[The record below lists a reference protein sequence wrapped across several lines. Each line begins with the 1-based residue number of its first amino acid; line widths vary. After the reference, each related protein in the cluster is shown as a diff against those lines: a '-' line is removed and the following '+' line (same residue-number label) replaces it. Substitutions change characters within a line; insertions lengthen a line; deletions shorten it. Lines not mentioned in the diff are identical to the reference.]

1 MVIYVVGAPT
11 AGKSTLARII
21 KERFLQVN
29 VVSFEAVRNG
39 FIVSQPGLNMGDRKS
54 VARSKIL
61 PRFMVEFAE
70 WNARMTRSLTVVE
83 GSFAR
88 VEQIWRLVKSDD
100 LVICLGYGGR
110 SLAEIAEL
118 AIRKADADSYLYGKT
133 VKEFKEHF
141 YDLAEEDVVNLQFC
155 KENNVPYYDTADNR
169 DEKMGEILELVAEH
183 MHCLRLN

>member
-39 FIVSQPGLNMGDRKS
+39 FIVSQPELNMGDRKS

-70 WNARMTRSLTVVE
+70 WNARMTRNFTVVE

-110 SLAEIAEL
+110 
-118 AIRKADADSYLYGKT
+118 RCY
-133 VKEFKEHF
+133 EFEV
-141 YDLAEEDVVNLQFC
+141 L
-155 KENNVPYYDTADNR
+155 
-169 DEKMGEILELVAEH
+169 
-183 MHCLRLN
+183 